1 MTYEIFYSSTLAILF
16 IWVSLLHFEWCKF
29 KRDPE
34 KYYKTMLELRL
45 MKMKKC

>member
-1 MTYEIFYSSTLAILF
+1 MIYETYAGAVLAILF

-29 KRDPE
+29 KRNPE
-34 KYYKTMLELRL
+34 KYWEVMLEIRR